1 MKTQP
6 TKNRNF
12 TFGVLKLTFKHHQL
26 MKKAGLLML
35 AVLILSASRIQAQGF
50 HFGIKAGTN
59 LAKIDGRSFESGFN
73 WGFSAGGFAELNFT
87 SSFGIQPELLFSQT
101 KTQTASDFNTIYE
114 QGINSRDVTLNYL
127 SIPIL
132 LSFKPIPLLSIQVGP
147 QFSTLLSSS
156 QNIVGN
162 TSNAFKSGDFAMVG
176 GAQLNL
182 GGFKAGARY
191 VIGLTNLNDIDDQDK
206 WKNQSIQLYI
216 GFRIL

>member
-1 MKTQP
+1 
-6 TKNRNF
+6 
-12 TFGVLKLTFKHHQL
+12 
-26 MKKAGLLML
+26 MKKVGFL
-35 AVLILSASRIQAQGF
+35 VLTVIFFSVSQARAQGF
-50 HFGIKAGTN
+50 HLGVKAGTN

-73 WGFSAGGFAELNFT
+73 WGFSAGAFAELNFT
-87 SSFGIQPELLFSQT
+87 SQFGIQPELLFSQT

-114 QGINSRDVTLNYL
+114 QGLNSRSITLNYL

-132 LSFKPIPLLSIQVGP
+132 LSFRPIPIISIQIGP

-156 QNIVGN
+156 ENIIGN
-162 TSNAFKSGDFAMVG
+162 SNKAFKTGDFAMVG

-191 VIGLTNLNDIDDQDK
+191 VIGLTNLNDIDDADK

-216 GFRIL
+216 GFRII